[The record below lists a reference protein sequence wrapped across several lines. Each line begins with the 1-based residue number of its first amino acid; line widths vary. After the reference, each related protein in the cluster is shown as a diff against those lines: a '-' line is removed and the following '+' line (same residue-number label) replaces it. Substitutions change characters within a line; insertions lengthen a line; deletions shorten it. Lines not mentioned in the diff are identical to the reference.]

1 VSASLLN
8 GAARAAS
15 LVEVTNFGTN
25 PSGLRM
31 YLYVPNSV
39 KPRPAVLVAS
49 HYCTGS
55 GPAFYSGTQWAAL
68 ADQYGFIVIY
78 PSATRSGQCFDVSS
92 PQTLRHDGGSDS
104 QGIVSMVKYV
114 LQRYSADPNRVY
126 ATGGSSGAMMTNVL
140 LGAYPD
146 VFKAGA
152 AFAGVPFAC
161 FATTNGSL
169 WNTECANGQIIKTPQ
184 QWGDLVRAAYPGYSG
199 PRPRMQV
206 WHGTEDTTLRYQNFT
221 EEIKEWTNVHG
232 LNQTPAYTDHP
243 QTNWTRTRYGG
254 TGTQPLVEAVSIQGA
269 GHGLPGGLERYALQF
284 LGLDTTPSTPTPT
297 RVVTPTP
304 VTPTATRTPTPVT
317 PTPGTPTPTSTP
329 TPVTPTPVTPT
340 ATPGGS
346 TPCSPVTGTVTAPY
360 SYDGAGT
367 FCWQIANIPNYINSW
382 NLTSLKINGVDFSN
396 IYAVPSGLPPKINGF
411 WYVSYSGQYP
421 WSHFEAK

>member
-1 VSASLLN
+1 
-8 GAARAAS
+8 
-15 LVEVTNFGTN
+15 
-25 PSGLRM
+25 
-31 YLYVPNSV
+31 
-39 KPRPAVLVAS
+39 
-49 HYCTGS
+49 
-55 GPAFYSGTQWAAL
+55 
-68 ADQYGFIVIY
+68 
-78 PSATRSGQCFDVSS
+78 
-92 PQTLRHDGGSDS
+92 
-104 QGIVSMVKYV
+104 MVKYV
-114 LQRYSADPNRVY
+114 LQRYSADASRVY
-126 ATGGSSGAMMTNVL
+126 AVGASSGAMMTNVL
-140 LGAYPD
+140 LGTYPD

-152 AFAGVPFAC
+152 AFSGVPFGC
-161 FATTNGSL
+161 FATTDGSMWNGA
-169 WNTECANGQIIKTPQ
+169 CAGGTIIKTPQ

-206 WHGTEDTTLRYQNFT
+206 WHGTDDTTLRYQNFT
-221 EEIKEWTNVHG
+221 EEIKQWTNVHG

-243 QTNWTRTRYGG
+243 QTSWTRTRYGG
-254 TGTQPLVEAVSIQGA
+254 TGTQALVEAISIQGT
-269 GHGLPGGLERYALQF
+269 GHSLPMSGMALRVIQF
-284 LGLDTTPSTPTPT
+284 FGLDTTPATPTPT

-340 ATPGGS
+340 PTPGGS
-346 TPCSPVTGTVTAPY
+346 TPCSPVTGTITAPF

-367 FCWQIANIPNYINSW
+367 FCWQIANIPSYINSW

-396 IYAVPSGLPPKINGF
+396 IYAVPSNLPSKINGY